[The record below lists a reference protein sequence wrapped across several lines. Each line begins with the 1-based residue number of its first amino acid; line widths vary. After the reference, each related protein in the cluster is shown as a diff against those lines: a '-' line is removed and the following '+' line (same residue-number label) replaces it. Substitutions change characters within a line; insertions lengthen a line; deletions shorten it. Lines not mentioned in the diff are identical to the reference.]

1 MTIKVDETFPSGVLR
16 LKDDEGVKEIK
27 TEEYF
32 DNKIVVLFAVP
43 GAFTPTCSA
52 KHLPGYIRLYD
63 QMKAKGVSSIGCMAV
78 NDPHVMKA
86 WGDVSG
92 VDGKIDMLSD
102 SDCSISKSLG
112 LDMNF
117 GKVLGH
123 RSKRF
128 AMIVDNKVITHL
140 FVEEVGAFEV
150 STAENILES
159 L

>member
-16 LKDDEGVKEIK
+16 FKDDEGVKEIK

-140 FVEEVGAFEV
+140 FVEEVGAFKV
-150 STAENILES
+150 STAEKILES

>member
-16 LKDDEGVKEIK
+16 FKDDEGVKEIK

>member
-1 MTIKVDETFPSGVLR
+1 M
-16 LKDDEGVKEIK
+16 VK
-27 TEEYF
+27 
-32 DNKIVVLFAVP
+32 KIVCIIQARMN
-43 GAFTPTCSA
+43 S
-52 KHLPGYIRLYD
+52 KRLPGKVMKNIEGSPLIYWVIKSVISIKLYD
-63 QMKAKGVSSIGCMAV
+63 QIIAKGVSSIGCMAV

-112 LDMNF
+112 LDMDF

-140 FVEEVGAFEV
+140 FIEEVGAFEV
-150 STAENILES
+150 STAENILKS

>member
-1 MTIKVDETFPSGVLR
+1 
-16 LKDDEGVKEIK
+16 
-27 TEEYF
+27 
-32 DNKIVVLFAVP
+32 
-43 GAFTPTCSA
+43 
-52 KHLPGYIRLYD
+52 
-63 QMKAKGVSSIGCMAV
+63 
-78 NDPHVMKA
+78 
-86 WGDVSG
+86 
-92 VDGKIDMLSD
+92 
-102 SDCSISKSLG
+102 
-112 LDMNF
+112 MNF

>member
-1 MTIKVDETFPSGVLR
+1 MTIKVDEMFPSGVLR
-16 LKDDEGVKEIK
+16 FKDDEGVKEIK

-63 QMKAKGVSSIGCMAV
+63 EMKAKGVSSIGCMAV

>member
-16 LKDDEGVKEIK
+16 FKDDEGVKEIK

-102 SDCSISKSLG
+102 SDCSICKSLG
-112 LDMNF
+112 LDINF

>member
-16 LKDDEGVKEIK
+16 FKDDEGVKEIK

-52 KHLPGYIRLYD
+52 KHLPGYIKLYD
-63 QMKAKGVSSIGCMAV
+63 QIIAKGVSSIGCMAV

-86 WGDVSG
+86 WGGVSG